1 MTLMRLR
8 QFQAIVF
15 VQESCVLGVQ
25 YVSEPE
31 VLNEG
36 FLKYFRHEIEL
47 VPMSPFAGYQAV
59 NRVFKGAELEE

>member
-15 VQESCVLGVQ
+15 VQESGILGVQ

-31 VLNEG
+31 VLNKG
-36 FLKYFRHEIEL
+36 FLEHFRHEIEL
-47 VPMSPFAGYQAV
+47 VSMPSLSADQAV
-59 NRVFKGAELEE
+59 NRVFKGA

>member
-1 MTLMRLR
+1 MTLRRLR

-36 FLKYFRHEIEL
+36 FLKHFRHEIEL
-47 VPMSPFAGYQAV
+47 VPMPSFAGYQAV